1 MLSALLNIDC
11 SLNGSRAQGEKLL
24 SDLSTWRIGGP
35 CKYFVQVSDH
45 HQLASSLRHCNEQS
59 MRYIVIG
66 KGSNCLF
73 DDLGFD
79 GCVIRNSI
87 VFLERNEPGLYRAGS
102 GYPFNRLG
110 LQTAN
115 EGFSGLEFAAAIPG
129 TVGGATYMNAGANG
143 QETAD
148 AVESVEIMTREGEC
162 VIFKRSELGFG
173 YRWSSF
179 QDMKELAAITA
190 VTFTL
195 KVSESE
201 KKNQQE
207 YMERRRCSQ
216 PLEETSA
223 GSVFRNPEGT
233 DLCAAQLIERAGLKG
248 CRVGGAVI
256 SEKHANFFINRG
268 GATSGDMLRL
278 IDLAKEAVW
287 RQFGVELHE
296 EVLYIPP

>member
-207 YMERRRCSQ
+207 YMER
-216 PLEETSA
+216 
-223 GSVFRNPEGT
+223 
-233 DLCAAQLIERAGLKG
+233 
-248 CRVGGAVI
+248 
-256 SEKHANFFINRG
+256 
-268 GATSGDMLRL
+268 
-278 IDLAKEAVW
+278 
-287 RQFGVELHE
+287 
-296 EVLYIPP
+296 